1 MKTNKKFGIIVLVAI
16 IGLTMG
22 TCEDNY
28 DLAKVEIK
36 NNASANIIVDAVSS
50 ATGKVFSPQHAEIN
64 IDASKIF
71 ESAIKGPPG
80 KSFSVKVT
88 YNNNG
93 NFKDINA
100 KYGSTITLMLV
111 DDDM

>member
-1 MKTNKKFGIIVLVAI
+1 MKINKKSGIIVLVAI

-28 DLAKVEIK
+28 DLAKVEII
-36 NNASANIIVDAVSS
+36 NNASANITVDAVSS

-64 IDASKIF
+64 VDASKIF

-80 KSFSVKVT
+80 TSFSVKVT

-93 NFKDINA
+93 NSKDINA
-100 KYGSTITLMLV
+100 KYGSTVTLTLV
-111 DDDM
+111 DADM

>member
-1 MKTNKKFGIIVLVAI
+1 MKISKIFGIIALAAI
-16 IGLTMG
+16 IGLT
-22 TCEDNY
+22 TVACEDNY

-50 ATGKVFSPQHAEIN
+50 ATGKVFSPQYAEIN
-64 IDASKIF
+64 IDKSKIF
-71 ESAIKGPPG
+71 ESAVKGPPG

-88 YNNNG
+88 YNNNK
-93 NFKDINA
+93 NFKEIYA
-100 KYGSTITLMLV
+100 KYGSTVILMLV